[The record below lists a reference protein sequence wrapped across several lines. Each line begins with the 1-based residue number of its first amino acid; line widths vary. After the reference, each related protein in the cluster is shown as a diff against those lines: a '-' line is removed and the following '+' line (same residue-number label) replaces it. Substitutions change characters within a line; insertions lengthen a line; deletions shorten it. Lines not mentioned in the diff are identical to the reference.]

1 MNVLG
6 RVAFVLLMLFAN
18 EISAQSKKDL
28 EKKKSQL
35 QSEIK
40 VTNQLLNET
49 KKSKRI
55 SLNQLVTLNKKIGI
69 REELINTIGSEI
81 NLLGNQISDNQERIN
96 YLQNELEKL
105 KKEYASMIYYA
116 YKNQSNYDKL
126 MFVFLRKIL
135 IKRLKD

>member
-6 RVAFVLLMLFAN
+6 KIGFLILLFFTCGLF
-18 EISAQSKKDL
+18 AQSKKEL

-49 KKSKRI
+49 KKNKRI

-81 NLLGNQISDNQERIN
+81 NLLGNQINDNQQRIN
-96 YLQNELEKL
+96 YLQNELAQL

-116 YKNQSNYDKL
+116 YKNQSSYNTNIYTSCN
-126 MFVFLRKIL
+126 R
-135 IKRLKD
+135 